1 MKIEIEQRELK
12 NALGVLGRVMP
23 AKNTMPILECVHF
36 NVRNSAVLLTA
47 CDSDMCRLEIECSAT
62 ADEDG
67 CFCVKADVLAR
78 ALAQISD
85 QMLTLEIVRQG
96 ETVPVL
102 HVEHKDGGFSMPTE
116 DASTYPELKDETYE
130 GKMILP
136 KGEVLSRT
144 MWAASGEEL
153 RLQMTA
159 VCITPCGDHTNIV
172 ASDGHVLVRNRLLGE
187 TVSHT
192 ILIPRKTAGLIAALA
207 TEGATVE
214 WNNTRVFAR
223 LGRAKLWA
231 QLINGAYPQYNKV
244 IPTEHKMKV
253 IVPRA
258 AMATAIK
265 QVLPFGSEQSRA
277 STLVKFT
284 FCKGVLILEA
294 EDTNFQRKASSRVAI
309 DYDGEEFC
317 IGANGQRTVEVLNN
331 MPGERVVILLINES
345 RPMVFLPEQQTED
358 AEVLMLQMPMLLN
371 N

>member
-23 AKNTMPILECVHF
+23 TKNTMPILECVHF
-36 NVRNSAVLLTA
+36 DVRNSAVLLTA

-62 ADEDG
+62 ADEEG
-67 CFCVKADVLAR
+67 CFCVKADMMAR

-96 ETVPVL
+96 DAVEVL

-116 DASTYPELKDETYE
+116 DASAYPELKDDTYE

-136 KGEVLSRT
+136 RGEVLSRT

-159 VCITPCGDHTNIV
+159 VCITPSGEHTDIV

-207 TEGATVE
+207 TEGATME

-231 QLINGAYPQYNKV
+231 QLIEGAYPQYNKV

-258 AMATAIK
+258 AMVAATK

-277 STLVKFT
+277 STLIEMT
-284 FCKGVLILEA
+284 FRPGELVITA
-294 EDTNFQRKASSRVAI
+294 EDSAFQRKASSRVAI

-345 RPMVFLPEQQTED
+345 RPMIFTPEQQTED

-371 N
+371 S